1 MIKKLIVL
9 YELHLLEMIAV
20 ECFAA
25 AGPVLTTEQ
34 SAKELLQIFHQNIPN
49 NSFMQLLVIYL
60 P

>member
-20 ECFAA
+20 ECFA